1 MDYTAEKYSAE
12 KYSAENYTA
21 GNYTAGFP
29 PLLGGGGAKRRGGGG
44 GKKKFLFSFK
54 KVNSLFFL
62 PPPPTGT
69 PPSRR
74 RRSYAGCLRNLNQQ
88 DKPFFTLVVKKTPR
102 STSTKSF
109 ACESQFFHAVFL
121 KKRDVFL
128 IISHWHPFYLL
139 LMHFPYCAGRN
150 AGHNFPYEKGD
161 VLRI

>member
-1 MDYTAEKYSAE
+1 MDCTAWIILLRNIPLRNIPLRIIPQGIIPQAS
-12 KYSAENYTA
+12 
-21 GNYTAGFP
+21 P
-29 PLLGGGGAKRRGGGG
+29 PF
-44 GKKKFLFSFK
+44 GKEGCP
-54 KVNSLFFL
+54 KVKSLFFL